1 MLGLWLLAYGDW
13 WGGEGSGVY
22 KKPVV
27 VAQRVGD
34 DSSGRKMRLPSSVLT
49 VAGSEGLLWR
59 E

>member
-1 MLGLWLLAYGDW
+1 MMLGDWLLAIGFW
-13 WGGEGSGVY
+13 WGGECT

-34 DSSGRKMRLPSSVLT
+34 DSSGGKMRLPSSVLT